1 MLRGC
6 AAYGRAF
13 LIYDFSMPFE
23 CPVCLRTGK
32 VEAERGFRHSGE
44 PIFSEAR
51 VEFDYDPV
59 LGIYRQVARAREGRL
74 LGQHNIYTLQSPLVA
89 NEERARQ
96 VARAIL
102 RSLNVSL
109 ELPVFE
115 AERPASRAQLME
127 EGWPILV

>member
-1 MLRGC
+1 MMRSC
-6 AAYGRAF
+6 AAFGRAF

-23 CPVCLRTGK
+23 CPVCLRAGT
-32 VEAERGFRHSGE
+32 VEMERGFRHSGE
-44 PIFSEAR
+44 PIFSEVR
-51 VEFDYDPV
+51 VEFDFDPV

-109 ELPVFE
+109 ERPVHE
-115 AERPASRAQLME
+115 SDRPASRARLVE